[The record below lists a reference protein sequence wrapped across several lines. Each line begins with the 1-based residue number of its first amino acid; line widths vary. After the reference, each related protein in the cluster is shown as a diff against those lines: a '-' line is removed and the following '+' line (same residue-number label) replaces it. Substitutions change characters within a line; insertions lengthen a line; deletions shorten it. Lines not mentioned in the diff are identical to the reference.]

1 MQGKRT
7 ANRRAAALRQALM
20 LSISSMLVCA
30 MMLVG
35 MTYAWF
41 TDSAV
46 TAVNAI
52 HTGTVNADLMYKT
65 SDGTYRRLSHSTSL
79 FADTKTN
86 PWVPGHIEIKY
97 LKIENNGTL
106 PIRYSLGVNAS
117 MSKTNSQGE
126 TLLAK
131 DETLLAKLQFAF
143 IPLSNS
149 TETITLSTDCSTYTL
164 ASISGPSKSIPYTP
178 LSNTYSNSS
187 ANELGTLTSSGTD
200 GSTAAYYA
208 FILYYPGES
217 TGNYS
222 NNQDVLIGL
231 RLLAIQQK
239 NTEAFQVTDSST
251 DSNPWTD
258 AADSTKTTNSLP
270 QSETTG
276 TTTSNSA
283 ETSDN

>member
-65 SDGTYRRLSHSTSL
+65 SEGTYRRLSHSTSL

-86 PWVPGHIEIKY
+86 PWVPGHVEIKY

-106 PIRYSLGVNAS
+106 PIRYSLGVNAAI
-117 MSKTNSQGE
+117 SKDSESVKNAQNENDLLSKLQYAFVKLNS
-126 TLLAK
+126 A
-131 DETLLAKLQFAF
+131 DETIKDSEVTGAASSTATTINLVS
-143 IPLSNS
+143 LSNA
-149 TETITLSTDCSTYTL
+149 Y
-164 ASISGPSKSIPYTP
+164 G
-178 LSNTYSNSS
+178 NSPI
-187 ANELGTLTSSGTD
+187 AELGTLTASGTD
-200 GSTAAYYA
+200 GSKDAYYA
-208 FILYYPGES
+208 FIIYYPGTAE
-217 TGNYS
+217 
-222 NNQDVLIGL
+222 NNKTDTDVTIGL

-239 NTEAFQVTDSST
+239 STETFTDVNNTNKSDN
-251 DSNPWTD
+251 NPWTD

-276 TTTSNSA
+276 TTTSNSS

>member
-20 LSISSMLVCA
+20 LSISSMLICT

-52 HTGTVNADLMYKT
+52 HTGTVNADLMYRT
-65 SDGTYRRLSHSTSL
+65 SDGTYRRLAQNTSL
-79 FADTKTN
+79 FADTIT
-86 PWVPGHIEIKY
+86 PWVPGHVEIKY

-149 TETITLSTDCSTYTL
+149 TETITLSADCSTYTL
-164 ASISGPSKSIPYTP
+164 ASSSQSTNYTP

-208 FILYYPGES
+208 FILYYPSES

-251 DSNPWTD
+251 NSNPWTD

-283 ETSDN
+283 ETSEN

>member
-52 HTGTVNADLMYKT
+52 HTGTVNADLMYRT
-65 SDGTYRRLSHSTSL
+65 SDGTYRRLAQNTSL
-79 FADTKTN
+79 FADTTT
-86 PWVPGHIEIKY
+86 PWAPGHVEIKY

-131 DETLLAKLQFAF
+131 LRFAF
-143 IPLSNS
+143 IPLPNS
-149 TETITLSTDCSTYTL
+149 TETITLSADCSTYTL
-164 ASISGPSKSIPYTP
+164 ASSSKSITYTP

-187 ANELGTLTSSGTD
+187 ANKLGTLTSSGTD

-208 FILYYPGES
+208 FILYYPSES

-276 TTTSNSA
+276 TTTSNST
-283 ETSDN
+283 ETSEN

>member
-20 LSISSMLVCA
+20 LSISSMLICT

-65 SDGTYRRLSHSTSL
+65 SDGTYRRLAQNTPL
-79 FADTKTN
+79 FADTANT
-86 PWVPGHIEIKY
+86 PWVPGHVEIKY

-106 PIRYSLGVNAS
+106 PIRYSLGVNADLS
-117 MSKTNSQGE
+117 SNVQNE
-126 TLLAK
+126 NTLLN
-131 DETLLAKLQFAF
+131 ELQYAF
-143 IPLSNS
+143 VQLNAAG
-149 TETITLSTDCSTYTL
+149 ETITADEVISAASSASGKINLTL
-164 ASISGPSKSIPYTP
+164 
-178 LSNTYSNSS
+178 LSNAYGNSPIS
-187 ANELGTLTSSGTD
+187 ELGTLTASGTG
-200 GSTAAYYA
+200 GSKDAYYA
-208 FILYYPGES
+208 FIIYYPVS
-217 TGNYS
+217 AA
-222 NNQDVLIGL
+222 NNTTDISVTIGL

-239 NTEAFQVTDSST
+239 ST
-251 DSNPWTD
+251 DSAAVSESTGPWAD
-258 AADSTKTTNSLP
+258 AANTEKTSNSLP
-270 QSETTG
+270 ETESTR

-283 ETSDN
+283 ETSEN

>member
-52 HTGTVNADLMYKT
+52 HTGTVNADLMYRT
-65 SDGTYRRLSHSTSL
+65 SDGTYRRLAQNTSL
-79 FADTKTN
+79 FADTTT
-86 PWVPGHIEIKY
+86 PWAPGHVEIKY

-131 DETLLAKLQFAF
+131 LRFAF
-143 IPLSNS
+143 IPLPNS
-149 TETITLSTDCSTYTL
+149 TETITLSADCSTYTL
-164 ASISGPSKSIPYTP
+164 ASSSKSITYTP

-187 ANELGTLTSSGTD
+187 ANKLGTLTSSGTD

-208 FILYYPGES
+208 FILYYPSES

-251 DSNPWTD
+251 DRNPWTD

-276 TTTSNSA
+276 TTTSNST
-283 ETSDN
+283 ETSEN

>member
-65 SDGTYRRLSHSTSL
+65 SDGTYRRLAQNTSL
-79 FADTKTN
+79 FADTTT

-131 DETLLAKLQFAF
+131 DETLLAKLRFAF
-143 IPLSNS
+143 IPLPNS
-149 TETITLSTDCSTYTL
+149 TETITLSTDCSTYTF
-164 ASISGPSKSIPYTP
+164 ASISSSSQSIIYTP

-187 ANELGTLTSSGTD
+187 ANKLGTLTSSGTD

-208 FILYYPGES
+208 FILYYPSES

-239 NTEAFQVTDSST
+239 NTEAFQVTDSSK

-283 ETSDN
+283 ETSEN